1 MKPEESF
8 KIIAVTGAHT
18 DVGKSS
24 LARRLVSILP
34 GAVFIKIGH
43 GERKEGIDNVFY
55 HTGTPFRKIA
65 GDNGD
70 APFLVIESNSILKE
84 VDPQCVIYLPG
95 PGRPKKSAELAMK
108 KADLVRGESVAPKSV
123 KLLSRRLEVPEE
135 TVMEIINASG
145 AVPPAEDQRRL
156 EL

>member
-1 MKPEESF
+1 MKPGGQF

-43 GERKEGIDNVFY
+43 GKRKEGVNNIFY
-55 HTGTPFRKIA
+55 HTGTPFREIA
-65 GDNGD
+65 GDNSG

-84 VDPQCVIYLPG
+84 VDPECVIYLPG

-108 KADLVRGESVAPKSV
+108 KADLVRGEFVTRESAE
-123 KLLSRRLEVPEE
+123 LLSRRLEVPED
-135 TVMEIINASG
+135 TVIDIINAAG
-145 AVPPAEDQRRL
+145 AVPPGVEQRRS
-156 EL
+156 ES